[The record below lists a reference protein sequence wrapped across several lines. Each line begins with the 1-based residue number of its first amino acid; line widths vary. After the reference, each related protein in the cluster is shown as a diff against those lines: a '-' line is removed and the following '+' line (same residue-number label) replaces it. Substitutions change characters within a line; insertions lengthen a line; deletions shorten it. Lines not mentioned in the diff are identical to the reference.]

1 LSDMNAATILEVTK
15 EINAISL
22 SMKTKLELM
31 RHEQAELTSIATGF
45 EEGTSESQLMLKDL
59 ENEEKSLQEI
69 LNGETSDR
77 KLLLAEI
84 RELDSANQDHQLRI
98 EQLKA
103 LVTKLE
109 LENQVLLGGASRST
123 VDQ

>member
-1 LSDMNAATILEVTK
+1 MNAATILEVTK